1 MKRYISDPFFFLDL
15 YPQYEQMG
23 LELNATDGIWE
34 SDSTKKRTNALFTH
48 AVSEVAGSL
57 SPLTS
62 LKPAD
67 VFK

>member
-1 MKRYISDPFFFLDL
+1 
-15 YPQYEQMG
+15 MG